1 MVLFELTSHFTTSFS
16 RIIAIFVVLMGLL
29 SCADVPPKRISL
41 SGATM
46 GTTYSLV
53 YLPDDKVSIEKHAL
67 QSQIDARLVAINQV
81 ASTYLDNSELSQL
94 NRHIE
99 ADVVSLSDDL
109 YFLLQES
116 ITLNDITEGA
126 LDVTIGPLVNLWG
139 FGPDKQPAQI
149 PTEEQIAEAR
159 QRSGIDKLQL
169 TPQGVIKTHPQLYV
183 DLSTIAKGFA
193 VDELAAILES
203 HQIHNYIVEIGGELR
218 VKGVKELGDPWRIAI
233 EKPISEEKA
242 VQNIIEP
249 GTNAVATSGDYRNF
263 YEQDGIRY
271 SHIINPKT
279 GFPIS
284 HRLVSVT
291 VFHPSCALADG
302 LATGFMV
309 LGQDKGLTVAN
320 KHGIA
325 ALFIEKTIEGE
336 FVESYS
342 TAMAHFVQP
351 SK

>member
-1 MVLFELTSHFTTSFS
+1 MLLLKLTPHLITSFL
-16 RIIAIFVVLMGLL
+16 RMTCIFAVLMGLL
-29 SCADVPPKRISL
+29 SCSDAPPKRVSL
-41 SGATM
+41 SGVTM

-53 YLPDDKVSIEKHAL
+53 YFPDDRISIEQSAL
-67 QSQIDARLVAINQV
+67 QSQINARLVVINQI
-81 ASTYLDNSELSQL
+81 ASTYIANSELSQL
-94 NRHIE
+94 NRHMGEE
-99 ADVVSLSDDL
+99 AVLLSDDL

-116 ITLNDITEGA
+116 IALNDITEGA

-149 PTEEQIAEAR
+149 PSEEQIAEAR

-169 TPQGVIKTHPQLYV
+169 TPRGVIKAHPELYV

-203 HQIHNYIVEIGGELR
+203 HHIHNYIVEIGGELR
-218 VKGVKELGDPWRIAI
+218 VKGVKELGNAWRIAI
-233 EKPISEEKA
+233 EKPISEEKS

-263 YEQDGIRY
+263 YEQDGRRY

-291 VFHPSCALADG
+291 VFHSSCALADG

-309 LGQDKGLTVAN
+309 LGQAQGLTVAN

-342 TAMAHFVQP
+342 TAMTPFIE
-351 SK
+351 K

>member
-1 MVLFELTSHFTTSFS
+1 MLLFNLTSQLTTNLL
-16 RIIAIFVVLMGLL
+16 RIAYILIVLMGSL
-29 SCADVPPKRISL
+29 SCSDAPPKRVSL
-41 SGATM
+41 SGVTM

-53 YLPDDKVSIEKHAL
+53 YFPDDRISIEKSAL
-67 QSQIDARLVAINQV
+67 QSQINTRLVAINQI
-81 ASTYLDNSELSQL
+81 ASTYIANSELSQL
-94 NRHIE
+94 NRYTGEE
-99 ADVVSLSDDL
+99 AVLLSDDL

-116 ITLNDITEGA
+116 IALNDITEGA

-149 PTEEQIAEAR
+149 PSEEQIVEAR

-169 TPQGVIKTHPQLYV
+169 TPRGVIKAHPELYV

-193 VDELAAILES
+193 VDEIAAIFES
-203 HQIHNYIVEIGGELR
+203 HHIHNYIVEIGGELR
-218 VKGVKELGDPWRIAI
+218 VKGVKELGNAWRIAI
-233 EKPISEEKA
+233 EKPISEEKS

-263 YEQDGIRY
+263 YEQDGRRY

-291 VFHPSCALADG
+291 VFHSSCALADG

-309 LGQDKGLTVAN
+309 LGQDQGLTVAN

-342 TAMAHFVQP
+342 TAMIPFIE
-351 SK
+351 K